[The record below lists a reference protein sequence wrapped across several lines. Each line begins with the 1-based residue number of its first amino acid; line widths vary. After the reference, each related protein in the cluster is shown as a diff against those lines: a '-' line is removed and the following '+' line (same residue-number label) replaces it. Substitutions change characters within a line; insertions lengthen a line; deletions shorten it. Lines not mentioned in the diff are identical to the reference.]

1 MEMKIPIPDGVQE
14 TLKLTEKEFSAE
26 AKALLAAK
34 LYELGRLSAGLAAE
48 LAGMERLKFLSE
60 LGRYGTPAINLRD
73 EEVTKEIETGRQM
86 NKIRGWSKPKS
97 N

>member
-1 MEMKIPIPDGVQE
+1 LEMKIPIPEGIQE

-26 AKALLAAK
+26 AKVLLAAK

-48 LAGMERLKFLSE
+48 LAGMERLTFLSE

-73 EEVTKEIETGRQM
+73 EEITEEIEAAREM
-86 NKIRGWSKPKS
+86 RGK
-97 N
+97 